1 MAKKKSSKIAA
12 AFQPPAASKAAAI
25 TLKAVQ
31 QEIAQ
36 KNLGW
41 EAGRTALSDAP
52 LAELSGRFGL
62 AIQPDVLAATASKV
76 RSDEQFWGLMGAF
89 APPAA
94 TDWRNRDGGDYV
106 KNARDQTPSCQSCV
120 AFAVVG
126 AIEACVRIACKNP
139 SYDIALSETDLF
151 ACGCG
156 PCCARGWYPREAL
169 MHCKSVGVATASQVP
184 YRPFDVACTTAPN
197 SGMRI
202 ADFAELTTRPSI
214 KQAVYSQGP
223 CVYGMMVYSDFRYYR
238 GGVYR
243 HAAGGRLGLH
253 AILIVG
259 YDDAQQCWICKNS
272 WGTSWGENGFF
283 RIYYDDV
290 SFFGPGYSFQAFSVT
305 VPCPGGGSGTT
316 ACAQYVP
323 MLKDVIRAGWAD
335 ANLKAYLR
343 YWVCGLGQQP
353 AANAQFATLA
363 NQIRSVMQACPSYLT
378 WFCDNLLR
386 Q

>member
-1 MAKKKSSKIAA
+1 
-12 AFQPPAASKAAAI
+12 
-25 TLKAVQ
+25 
-31 QEIAQ
+31 
-36 KNLGW
+36 
-41 EAGRTALSDAP
+41 
-52 LAELSGRFGL
+52 
-62 AIQPDVLAATASKV
+62 V

-126 AIEACVRIACKNP
+126 AIEASVRIACKNP
-139 SYDIALSETDLF
+139 GYDIALSETDLF

-169 MHCKSVGVATASQVP
+169 KHCKSFGVATAAQVP
-184 YRPFDVACTTAPN
+184 YRPFDVACPTAAG
-197 SGMRI
+197 SGLRI
-202 ADFAELTTRPSI
+202 TDFAELTTRPSI
-214 KQAVYSQGP
+214 KQAVYVQGP
-223 CVYGMMVYSDFRYYR
+223 CVYGMMVYDDFRYYR
-238 GGVYR
+238 SGVYR
-243 HAAGGRLGLH
+243 HATGAPRGLH

-272 WGTSWGENGFF
+272 WGTGWGENGFF

-290 SFFGPGYSFQAFSVT
+290 SFFGPSYSFQAFSVT
-305 VPCPGGGSGTT
+305 VPCPGGGPGPGPGPAP
-316 ACAQYVP
+316 ACNQYVP
-323 MLKDVIRAGWAD
+323 LLKDVIRAAWAD
-335 ANLKAYLR
+335 QNLKTYLR

-353 AANAQFATLA
+353 PANAQFATLA
-363 NQIRSVMQACPSYLT
+363 NHVRSVMQTCPNYLT